1 MIILEEGVLMNKL
14 EPKKISK
21 RTGNT
26 LFKGETQLM
35 KQNRLLLE
43 KIRAH
48 KEQGLMGFIKRLF

>member
-1 MIILEEGVLMNKL
+1 MNKL
-14 EPKKISK
+14 DPKKISK
-21 RTGNT
+21 RRGNT
-26 LFKGETQLM
+26 LYKGETKLM